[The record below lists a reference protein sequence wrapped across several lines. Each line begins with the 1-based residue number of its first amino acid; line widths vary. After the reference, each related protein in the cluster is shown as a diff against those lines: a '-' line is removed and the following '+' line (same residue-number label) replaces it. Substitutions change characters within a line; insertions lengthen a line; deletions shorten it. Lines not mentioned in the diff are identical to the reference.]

1 MWVLLSILVLLLL
14 VLLIRIKVELTYD
27 CDGFRGKFKI
37 SFYKLRFPS
46 EKKESKPKAKTST
59 EQKKK
64 GVPIGEVKDLIGLCL
79 EVFGKTVKCIRIDK
93 LCADVKIASDN
104 AFKTA
109 MLFGSSAA
117 VCGIILP
124 PLENNFT
131 IRKKEINVDVDYEAK
146 EILVVLSVGV
156 SIAIWQLIYPGYIF
170 IKKYMEIKNK
180 QEGKI

>member
-1 MWVLLSILVLLLL
+1 MWVLLLVISLWVL
-14 VLLIRIKVELTYD
+14 VLLIRIKVAITYD
-27 CDGFRGKFKI
+27 CDGFRGEFRI
-37 SFYKLRFPS
+37 LFYKLRFPS
-46 EKKESKPKAKTST
+46 EKKESKPKEKVKDKQ
-59 EQKKK
+59 EKK
-64 GVPIGEVKDLIGLCL
+64 GAPIGEIKDIIGLCL
-79 EVFGKTVKCIRIDK
+79 EVFGITVKRIRIDK
-93 LCADVKIASDN
+93 LCVDVTIASDN

-146 EILVVLSVGV
+146 EILATLNAGV
-156 SIAIWQLIYPGYIF
+156 SIAIWQLIYPGFIF
-170 IKKYMEIKNK
+170 VKKYMEIKNK